1 MPFESRTVYIC
12 PVGAVVALWL
22 LVPPDHDL
30 TAALQLS
37 STFLQAQHAPT
48 PETAPGFTG
57 VLPPGSVLNLKDTA
71 FTAEALEQYPWLGQ
85 GLEGFSTDAVQV
97 GFGH

>member
-1 MPFESRTVYIC
+1 M
-12 PVGAVVALWL
+12 
-22 LVPPDHDL
+22 
-30 TAALQLS
+30 S
-37 STFLQAQHAPT
+37 STFLQAQRAPT
-48 PETAPGFTG
+48 PETARGFTG

-97 GFGH
+97 RFRY